1 MMDYKNLTMDTLLTV
16 KDAARVSNFSVPTF
30 YTEQRK
36 RDFGFDP
43 ESKFQWLIPVALLV
57 EHGFL
62 TYDFQPTRAI
72 RKLGQERDSSEFDQI
87 NVENSELRKAN
98 EELHNRIMVLE
109 VLVSEKE
116 KQLEMVNSLITR
128 LNIPGK

>member
-1 MMDYKNLTMDTLLTV
+1 MIDYKNLSMDTLLSV
-16 KDAARVSNFSVPTF
+16 KDAARASNFSVPTF

-43 ESKFQWLIPVALLV
+43 KSQTQWLIPVALLV

-72 RKLGQERDSSEFDQI
+72 RKLGQERDSLEFDQV
-87 NVENSELRKAN
+87 NVENDELRKAN
-98 EELHNRIMVLE
+98 EELQNRIVVLE

-116 KQLEMVNSLITR
+116 KQLEMVNGLIGR
-128 LNIPGK
+128 LGANQK